1 MLVRAASSP
10 TAPGAKSSRG
20 ESAAERQN
28 HENGVAAEK
37 IGGANS
43 AWITTGVISIFS
55 SVFIII
61 TIIKGE

>member
-1 MLVRAASSP
+1 VRRVLGGRVP
-10 TAPGAKSSRG
+10 QKDRITKT
-20 ESAAERQN
+20 
-28 HENGVAAEK
+28 GVAAEK

-43 AWITTGVISIFS
+43 AWITTGVISTFS